1 MRDGARRSSI
11 LCVRF
16 GIYAWFLAD
25 ALLRAGRYA
34 YLGLCDGMQSSN
46 HLCYHCADVRGER
59 CMCSHACLSACMGWG
74 VRFGTGSLWECSSSA
89 VALRRLRESEG
100 PCAADVIMAGEAR
113 MASGVLYIRS
123 YMQECD
129 ARHAHACASV
139 KWDSGNKPEIDNT
152 YYVYNCG
159 NDGLYHLAQAEEV
172 HPTPPPHCPPPL
184 DSFAPFH
191 TPGVH
196 RWYLRCAHTRKLL
209 NGNSNLTRGLIA
221 AVSDRFAEQ
230 VGAAVCRGAGG
241 IRQGK
246 ADS

>member
-1 MRDGARRSSI
+1 
-11 LCVRF
+11 
-16 GIYAWFLAD
+16 
-25 ALLRAGRYA
+25 
-34 YLGLCDGMQSSN
+34 
-46 HLCYHCADVRGER
+46 
-59 CMCSHACLSACMGWG
+59 MCSHACLSACMGWG

-172 HPTPPPHCPPPL
+172 HPNPSATLPPSTRFFCPLPHPRSSSLVFAMRAHKKTSQWKFKFDTWFDCGRFGPFRRASGSCRLSRSGRYPTRKGRL
-184 DSFAPFH
+184 LISFASNARPTFRR
-191 TPGVH
+191 TTGCQV
-196 RWYLRCAHTRKLL
+196 AEL
-209 NGNSNLTRGLIA
+209 NCSQ
-221 AVSDRFAEQ
+221 AEN
-230 VGAAVCRGAGG
+230 
-241 IRQGK
+241 
-246 ADS
+246 